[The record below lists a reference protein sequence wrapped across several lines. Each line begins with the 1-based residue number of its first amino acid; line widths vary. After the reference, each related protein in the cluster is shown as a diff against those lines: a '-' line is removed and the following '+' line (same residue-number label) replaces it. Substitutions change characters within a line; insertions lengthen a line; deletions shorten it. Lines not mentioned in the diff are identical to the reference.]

1 VSETPPGPPSV
12 TDPAALPEPAR
23 RHVRGVGIVL
33 FVLAALALITPIAVG
48 SAMARVGLLLVMA
61 GLLEVYDG
69 FRRARDV
76 DAKAAWVNGASTV
89 VIGIVVLNSTTLVAE
104 VFVLLLGA
112 WFLFD
117 AIRYARRGWAAV
129 HGTTSLDVQAWL
141 LPLAGNLAVAL
152 AIFLLRER
160 VLWLTIAITASL
172 RILGSAWNVLGS
184 PVLASSDAGDTAL
197 VDLGLQDHPE
207 MVAMANRLEDEE
219 VARGPFDRE
228 WIVGF
233 TATLFALHAG
243 RMGFDATLLGTIS
256 PAVAVLGDWLIALL
270 IAAFVVA
277 PSRFAFRKATRPVE
291 RYAWSLSLGTPT
303 RRSAR
308 ALQRTAR
315 FWLEARLRFAVRV
328 RQMRYSPSMALRR
341 GLRTGLPAAAVIA
354 ATIPVWG
361 MSWYFDTENWA
372 AGIWNSWAEART
384 DTWRE
389 AMVRSVMA
397 SQDVGQGARAFA
409 VAPERFATSGDFAFI
424 VIGDT
429 GEGDASQHVLRD
441 SLLQAAEQ
449 PEVRFVVLS
458 SDVVYP
464 TGAMRNYEA
473 NFWLPFKGV
482 RVPIYAIPGNHDWY
496 DALEGFAATFFEPA
510 AARVAMRAR
519 IEADERISSTTDADI
534 ESLIATAARLG
545 REYRVPVARQRAP
558 FFQVQNDQFALIAVD
573 TGVARRVDPAEWAWL
588 ESALEAARGKAIMVV
603 LGHPLYAGGAYLAN
617 PADDDPTGFAAIH
630 ALLRRHDASIVMA
643 GDTHD
648 LEYYLE
654 PRDRGGSSAM
664 HHWVNGG
671 GGAYLSFGTALA
683 WPTTPATTTW
693 AHYPRYDDVYAKIDA
708 STPWWR
714 RPAWWWTREL
724 GAWPFTA
731 EWLSAL
737 FDSNE
742 APFFQS
748 FVEVRVEPSQQRI
761 RVLPWGVHGRL
772 RWVDL
777 HASPDLRPATVPGDA
792 PVEWIVPWPQRGT
805 TPSGTPA
812 TPAP

>member
-1 VSETPPGPPSV
+1 MTEPPGGQTPLDV
-12 TDPAALPEPAR
+12 APEPQGPVRR
-23 RHVRGVGIVL
+23 RHVRGVGIAL
-33 FVLAALALITPIAVG
+33 FALAALALITPIASG
-48 SAMARVGLLLVMA
+48 SAMARVGILLILA
-61 GLLEVYDG
+61 GFLEVYDG
-69 FRRARDV
+69 TRRARDV
-76 DAKAAWVNGASTV
+76 DAKAAWFNGASTFL
-89 VIGIVVLNSTTLVAE
+89 IGVVVLNSTTLVAE
-104 VFVLLLGA
+104 VFVVLLGG
-112 WFLFD
+112 WFLLD
-117 AIRYARRGWAAV
+117 ALRYAWRGFSAWQ
-129 HGTTSLDVQAWL
+129 GSGPSLDRRAWV
-141 LPLAGNLAVAL
+141 LPLVGNLAVAL
-152 AIFLLRER
+152 TILLLRER

-172 RILGSAWNVLGS
+172 RILGSAWNVLAT
-184 PVLASSDAGDTAL
+184 PVLASNDAGDTAL

-207 MVAMANRLEDEE
+207 LVAMANRLEDEE
-219 VARGPFDRE
+219 VARAPYDRE
-228 WIVGF
+228 WIIGF

-243 RMGFDATLLGTIS
+243 RMGFDGTLLGTIS
-256 PAVAVLGDWLIALL
+256 PAVAVLGDWLIALVL
-270 IAAFVVA
+270 AAFIVA
-277 PSRFAFRKATRPVE
+277 PSRIAFRKATRPLE
-291 RYAWSLSLGTPT
+291 RYLWSLTMATPT
-303 RRSAR
+303 GPVAR
-308 ALQRTAR
+308 VLQRAAR

-328 RQMRYSPSMALRR
+328 RQMRYSPRLAVRRSLR
-341 GLRTGLPAAAVIA
+341 LGLPAAAVIA
-354 ATIPVWG
+354 ATVPVWG

-389 AMVRSVMA
+389 AMVRAVIA
-397 SQDVGQGARAFA
+397 SQPVGHGASAFA
-409 VAPERFATSGDFAFI
+409 VTPDGVPTAGDFAFL

-441 SLLQAAEQ
+441 SLLSAAAQ
-449 PEVRFVVLS
+449 SDVRFVVLS

-519 IEADERISSTTDADI
+519 VEADERISSTTDADI
-534 ESLIATAARLG
+534 DALIAQAARLG

-558 FFQVQNDQFALIAVD
+558 FFQIQTDRFALIAVD
-573 TGVARRVDPAEWAWL
+573 TGVARRVDPVEWAWL

-603 LGHPLYAGGAYLAN
+603 LGHPFYAGGEYQV
-617 PADDDPTGFAAIH
+617 DHTSDDPTGFAAIH
-630 ALLRRHDASIVMA
+630 ALLKRHGASIVMA

-648 LEYYLE
+648 LEYYAE
-654 PRDRGGSSAM
+654 RPAPGSAPSM
-664 HHWVNGG
+664 YHWVNGG

-683 WPTTPATTTW
+683 WPSRPATTTW
-693 AHYPRYDDVYAKIDA
+693 AHYPRYEDVYAKIDA

-714 RPAWWWTREL
+714 RPAWWWTRGL

-748 FVEVRVEPSQQRI
+748 FVEVRVEPSAQRI

-772 RWVDL
+772 QWLDL
-777 HASPDLRPATVPGDA
+777 HASPDMRPAGVPADA
-792 PVEWIVPWPQRGT
+792 PVEWIVPWPR
-805 TPSGTPA
+805 
-812 TPAP
+812 

>member
-1 VSETPPGPPSV
+1 
-12 TDPAALPEPAR
+12 
-23 RHVRGVGIVL
+23 
-33 FVLAALALITPIAVG
+33 
-48 SAMARVGLLLVMA
+48 MARVGMLLVLA

-76 DAKAAWVNGASTV
+76 DAKAAWFNGASTF
-89 VIGIVVLNSTTLVAE
+89 VIGIAVLNSTTVVAE
-104 VFVLLLGA
+104 VFVILLGA

-117 AIRYARRGWAAV
+117 GLRYAKRGVDAWRGA
-129 HGTTSLDVQAWL
+129 TSLETRAWL
-141 LPLAGNLAVAL
+141 LPLLGNLTVAL
-152 AIFLLRER
+152 SILVLRER

-172 RILGSAWNVLGS
+172 RIVGAAWNVLGS

-197 VDLGLQDHPE
+197 IDLGLQDRAE
-207 MVAMANRLEDEE
+207 MVEMANRIEE
-219 VARGPFDRE
+219 EEEARGPFDRE

-243 RMGFDATLLGTIS
+243 RMGFDATLLGAIS
-256 PAVAVLGDWLIALL
+256 PAVAVLGDWLIALT

-277 PSRFAFRKATRPVE
+277 PARIGFRKVTRPLE
-291 RYAWSLSLGTPT
+291 RYAWTLMLGTPT
-303 RRSAR
+303 RRVAR
-308 ALQRTAR
+308 AAQRTAR

-328 RQMRYSPSMALRR
+328 RQMRYSPRTALRR
-341 GLRTGLPAAAVIA
+341 GLRAGLPASAVIA
-354 ATIPVWG
+354 ATVPIWG

-389 AMVRSVMA
+389 AMIHRVLTSFP
-397 SQDVGQGARAFA
+397 QGNGAEAFA
-409 VAPERFATSGDFAFI
+409 VKPGGLPGAGDFAFV

-441 SLLQAAEQ
+441 SFLEAVSQ
-449 PEVRFVVLS
+449 PDVKFVVLS

-482 RVPIYAIPGNHDWY
+482 RVPVYAIPGNHDWY

-510 AARVAMRAR
+510 AARLALRAR
-519 IEADERISSTTDADI
+519 IEADERLTSTTDADI
-534 ESLIATAARLG
+534 DALIARAARLG

-588 ESALEAARGKAIMVV
+588 EQALEAARGKAIMVV
-603 LGHPLYAGGAYLAN
+603 LGHPLYAGGEYLAD
-617 PADDDPTGFAAIH
+617 ATDTDPTGFAAIH
-630 ALLRRHDASIVMA
+630 ALLKRHGAAIVMA

-648 LEYYLE
+648 LEYYAE
-654 PRDRGGSSAM
+654 PVAPGSATRM

-671 GGAYLSFGTALA
+671 GGAYLSLGTALA
-683 WPTTPATTTW
+683 WPSTPATTTW

-748 FVEVRVEPSQQRI
+748 FVEVRVEPSARRI

-772 RWVDL
+772 RWLDL
-777 HASPDLRPATVPGDA
+777 HASPDLRPRDVPASA
-792 PVEWIVPWPQRGT
+792 PVEWVVPWPN
-805 TPSGTPA
+805 
-812 TPAP
+812 

>member
-1 VSETPPGPPSV
+1 MTTPDGASEPR
-12 TDPAALPEPAR
+12 R
-23 RHVRGVGIVL
+23 RHVRGVGIAL
-33 FVLAALALITPIAVG
+33 FILAALALVTPIAVG
-48 SAMARVGLLLVMA
+48 SAMGRVGMLLVLA

-76 DAKAAWVNGASTV
+76 DAKAAWFNGASTV
-89 VIGIVVLNSTTLVAE
+89 VIGIVVLNSTVLVAE
-104 VFVLLLGA
+104 VFVLLLGG

-117 AIRYARRGWAAV
+117 AIRHARRGWAAQ
-129 HGTTSLDVQAWL
+129 HGTTSLAVRAWL
-141 LPLAGNLAVAL
+141 LPLAGNLTVAL

-197 VDLGLQDHPE
+197 VDLGLQNRPE
-207 MVAMANRLEDEE
+207 MVAMANRLEEEE

-277 PSRFAFRKATRPVE
+277 PSRIGFRKVTRPVE
-291 RYAWSLSLGTPT
+291 RLAWSLSLGTPT
-303 RRSAR
+303 HR
-308 ALQRTAR
+308 AAQVAQRTAR

-328 RQMRYSPSMALRR
+328 RQMRYSPVMALRR

-354 ATIPVWG
+354 ATVPVWG

-397 SQDVGQGARAFA
+397 SQAVGQGAAAFA
-409 VAPERFATSGDFAFI
+409 VRPAGLPSVGDFAFV

-441 SLLQAAEQ
+441 SLLRAAAQ
-449 PEVRFVVLS
+449 PDVRFVVLS

-464 TGAMRNYEA
+464 TGAMRNYES

-482 RVPIYAIPGNHDWY
+482 HVPVYAIPGNHDWY

-510 AARVAMRAR
+510 AARHALRAR

-534 ESLIATAARLG
+534 ESLIATASRLG
-545 REYRVPVARQRAP
+545 REYRVPVAAQRAP

-588 ESALEAARGKAIMVV
+588 ESSLEAARGKAIMVV
-603 LGHPLYAGGAYLAN
+603 LGHPLYAGGAYLVD
-617 PADDDPTGFAAIH
+617 PDDEDPHGFAAIH
-630 ALLRRHDASIVMA
+630 ALLRRHGASIVMA

-648 LEYYLE
+648 LEYYAE
-654 PRDRGGSSAM
+654 RPAPGRPPSM

-683 WPTTPATTTW
+683 WPRDPATTTW

-708 STPWWR
+708 ATPWWR

-748 FVEVRVEPSQQRI
+748 FVEVRVEPSLQRI

-772 RWVDL
+772 RWMDL
-777 HASPDLRPATVPGDA
+777 HASPDLRPATVSA
-792 PVEWIVPWPQRGT
+792 EELVEWIVPWAAAAAV
-805 TPSGTPA
+805 TPSETPA
-812 TPAP
+812 TPAR